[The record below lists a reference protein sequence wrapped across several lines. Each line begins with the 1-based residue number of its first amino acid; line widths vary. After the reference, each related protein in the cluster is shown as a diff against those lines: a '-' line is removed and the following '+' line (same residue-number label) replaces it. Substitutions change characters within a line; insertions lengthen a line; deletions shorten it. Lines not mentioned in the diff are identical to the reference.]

1 MSLDSSTNSS
11 SFYNKIYK
19 SRLNILELLSSK
31 NYNIEDYHG
40 FSTSELHS
48 MINNKQLDMLL
59 ENKDENLPKI
69 YIKYFAILYK
79 AIKLNHIQTMID
91 DLYYVEEVMKKKDI
105 LFIIT
110 HDDPNDTIISEL
122 KKIWEEHGIHIII
135 YSLKRLQFN
144 ILNHDMVP
152 EHIVLTDEEKN
163 DFLKKYNIQD
173 PYTQV
178 PQISRFDP
186 VSCAIFMKPNQICK
200 IIRPS
205 KTAIKGIYYRYCIN
219 N

>member
-11 SFYNKIYK
+11 SFYNQIYK

-31 NYNIEDYHG
+31 NYNVEDYHG

-59 ENKDENLPKI
+59 ENKDNSLPKI

-79 AIKLNHIQTMID
+79 SVKLNHIQTMIE
-91 DLYYVEEVMKKKDI
+91 DLYYVEDVMKKNDI

-110 HDDPNDTIISEL
+110 HDDPNDTIVNEL
-122 KKIWEEHGIHIII
+122 KKIWEEQGIHIII

-144 ILNHDMVP
+144 ILNHEMVP
-152 EHIVLTDEEKN
+152 EHIVLSDDETN

-186 VSCAIFMKPNQICK
+186 VACAIFMKPNQICR
-200 IIRPS
+200 IVRPS
-205 KTAIKGIYYRYCIN
+205 KTAIKGLYYRYCIN